1 MADAVIVSSVRT
13 AIARAPGAL
22 QHVPAEMFGAAVM
35 REAIRRAQVEP
46 REVEDVI
53 WGNVMAGGGNMGRL
67 TALQAG
73 LPVEVPGVTVDRQC
87 GSGLQSICFASQAI
101 KADDADILLA
111 GGSDSMTRAPFLM
124 ERPDSAY
131 PRRAPRFYYPRLSPE
146 SIGDPPMG
154 VTAENVAVQYRVSRE
169 DQDAFALRSQ
179 QNAARAIREGR
190 FAEQI
195 VPIPVPAGKGE
206 TVLFAQ
212 DEHPR
217 PDTSLERLAALRPVF
232 QKDGTV
238 TAGNASGINDGA
250 GAAVLMSAET
260 AAKKGLAPLGRIV
273 AWAVAGVDP
282 NLMGMGPV
290 PAVQKVLRKANMT
303 LQEIDL
309 IELNEAFASQSL
321 ACIRELRMDPD
332 RVNVNGGA
340 IALGHPIAG
349 TGAILTA
356 KLLYELRRSGGR
368 FGMVT
373 ACIGGG
379 QGIATIFERL

>member
-1 MADAVIVSSVRT
+1 MADAVIVSAVRT

-22 QHVPAEMFGAAVM
+22 QHVPPEMFGAAVM
-35 REAIRRAQVEP
+35 REAVRRAGLEGG
-46 REVEDVI
+46 EVEDVI
-53 WGNVMAGGGNMGRL
+53 WGNTMAGGGNMGRL

-73 LPVEVPGVTVDRQC
+73 LGVEVPALTVDRQC
-87 GSGLQSICFASQAI
+87 GSGLQAICLAGQAI
-101 KADDADILLA
+101 AAGDGEILLA
-111 GGSDSMTRAPFLM
+111 GGSESMTRAPYLM
-124 ERPDSAY
+124 ERPQAAFQRM
-131 PRRAPRFYYPRLSPE
+131 PPRFMRPRLSPDA
-146 SIGDPPMG
+146 IGDPPMG
-154 VTAENVAVQYRVSRE
+154 VTAENVARRYSVSRA

-190 FAEQI
+190 FMEQI
-195 VPIPVPAGKGE
+195 LPLPIPAAKGE
-206 TVLFAQ
+206 AVPFAQ

-217 PDTSLERLAALRPVF
+217 PDTTLERLAALRPAF
-232 QKDGTV
+232 LEDGSV
-238 TAGNASGINDGA
+238 TAGNTSGINDGA
-250 GAAVLMSAET
+250 GATVVMSA
-260 AAKKGLAPLGRIV
+260 AAAERRGLQPLGRLV

-290 PAVQKVLRKANMT
+290 PAVRKVLGKAKMT
-303 LQEIDL
+303 LEQIDL

-321 ACIRELRMDPD
+321 ACIRELGMDME

-340 IALGHPIAG
+340 IALGHPIAA

-368 FGMVT
+368 FGLVT

-379 QGIATIFERL
+379 QGIAAIFERV